1 MLKHFRFLVFFGI
14 FLFLSCSSEEK
25 QSPKF
30 GEQTQESVQIEQSD
44 EKTELSDT
52 NLPLPVEDDD
62 SQNQE
67 FEPSPSVIGYFYKQ
81 KCANCHGKK
90 GEVKTDTL
98 ILKKLNKQSFIEKL
112 KAYQNSTNAKLKEV
126 KAHSL
131 NLSQEQIEN
140 LADYVIK

>member
-1 MLKHFRFLVFFGI
+1 MLKYFCFLVFFGI
-14 FLFLSCSSEEK
+14 FLFLGCSSEEK

-30 GEQTQESVQIEQSD
+30 SEQTQEPVQIEQSD
-44 EKTELSDT
+44 EKTEFSDT
-52 NLPLPVEDDD
+52 NLPLPVKDD
-62 SQNQE
+62 SGQNQE
-67 FEPSPSVIGYFYKQ
+67 LEPSPSVIGSFYKQ

-90 GEVKTDTL
+90 GELKTDTL
-98 ILKKLNKQSFIEKL
+98 MLKKLNKQSFIEKL
-112 KAYQNSTNAKLKEV
+112 KAYQDNTNTKLKEF